1 MNKGMKCSNCY
12 FYDICDDRHMCG
24 GYSPITDEAIDQEVD
39 NIIESG
45 RYRFYEEWYEYMAEY
60 EDDFF

>member
-1 MNKGMKCSNCY
+1 
-12 FYDICDDRHMCG
+12 MCG
-24 GYSPITDEAIDQEVD
+24 GYSPITDDAIDQEVD

-45 RYRFYEEWYEYMAEY
+45 RYQFYEEWYEYVAEY